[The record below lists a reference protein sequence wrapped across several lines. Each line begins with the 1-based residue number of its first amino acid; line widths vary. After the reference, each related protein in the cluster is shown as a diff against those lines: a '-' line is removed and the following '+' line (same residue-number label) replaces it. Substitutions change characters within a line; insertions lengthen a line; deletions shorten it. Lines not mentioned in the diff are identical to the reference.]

1 MNKIFTLIAVALVGY
16 NPIKAQNVKLGV
28 RAGANISTL
37 TNYNTSS
44 IRFHN
49 LKEVLETDE
58 VTTGFKIGGAI
69 GFFAE
74 YHLSEKIA
82 IEGGLAYSYHGAS
95 LKKNKYTS
103 IDKTTGVIT
112 NEENVNFDKGSH
124 IAFNQLNLPTWLKYN
139 LTPALQAKVGV
150 SLGYLLS
157 IKTKID
163 KESHN
168 PKPINRLDVGLGI
181 GGEYNFSSGL
191 FIDTNFTLGLTELKV
206 ENSNDYTSPSFES
219 RIFQIG
225 VGYKF

>member
-1 MNKIFTLIAVALVGY
+1 M
-16 NPIKAQNVKLGV
+16 
-28 RAGANISTL
+28 
-37 TNYNTSS
+37 
-44 IRFHN
+44 
-49 LKEVLETDE
+49 
-58 VTTGFKIGGAI
+58 
-69 GFFAE
+69 
-74 YHLSEKIA
+74 SEKIA

-168 PKPINRLDVGLGI
+168 PKPVAHNYYFIFRLGI